1 MKIYGSSFSP
11 FVRKTLAFC
20 LEAGIEHELA
30 SIGLGSDDPGF
41 REASPLGKMPAMEDG
56 GYTLADSTAIVQYL
70 EAVHKP
76 GLIPQEP
83 KALGKTIWWDEVADT
98 VLFAALQPIFFGRVV
113 GPLFLKR
120 DVDQAAIAEA
130 ETKTLPPVLGWLET
144 QMPEGEGWLVGE
156 SITLADIAVASPLV
170 NYAHTGGS
178 LNQYPRIAAFA
189 ERMHARPCYA
199 PSIAWENKALA
210 KLRGG

>member
-20 LEAGIEHELA
+20 LEAGIDHELV

-41 REASPLGKMPAMEDG
+41 REASPLGKMPAMEDD

-76 GLIPQEP
+76 GLIPQEA

-120 DVDQAAIAEA
+120 EVDQAAIAEA
-130 ETKTLPPVLGWLET
+130 ETTTLPPVLNWLET
-144 QMPEGEGWLVGE
+144 QMPGDDDWLVGGTL
-156 SITLADIAVASPLV
+156 SLADIAVASPLV

-178 LNQYPRIAAFA
+178 LDKYPRIAAFA
-189 ERMHARPCYA
+189 ERMHGRSCYA
-199 PSIAWENKALA
+199 GSIAWENGALA
-210 KLRGG
+210 KIGG